1 VYDVLRLVGVDLGQK
16 KDPTAIT
23 VIERGY
29 VPAGPLYNETY
40 WHKGRQ
46 VFGAREPIKLEYHV
60 RHLERPPLE
69 TSYVD
74 IVERIISLLASLRDK
89 ELVLAVDTTGVGRPV
104 ADMLRRRLWGW
115 LEASGEHRLKCAW
128 ITITGGES
136 VTRIEGGGL
145 RVPKRDLAS
154 APLVLMQN
162 KQLKIA
168 EGLELA
174 DTLKRE
180 LLNFKV
186 KINIATGHDS
196 YEAWREGDH
205 DDLVL
210 AVAMACWCGEKYLK
224 KETSRPVPG
233 VLAEDAPIIVVGRK
247 KGASSHNTAPQSPS
261 KGFRAPS

>member
-1 VYDVLRLVGVDLGQK
+1 MYDTLRIVGVDLGQQR
-16 KDPTAIT
+16 DPTAIA

-29 VPAGPLYNETY
+29 VPAGALFNARY
-40 WHKGRQ
+40 WHRGREIHA
-46 VFGAREPIKLEYHV
+46 AREPVRLEYHV
-60 RHLERPPLE
+60 RHLERPPLG

-74 IVERIISLLASLRDK
+74 VVERILKLLESLGDG

-104 ADMLRRRLWGW
+104 GDMLRRRL
-115 LEASGEHRLKCAW
+115 EAWVEGRQKTEITAAW
-128 ITITGGES
+128 ITITGGDS
-136 VTRIEGGGL
+136 VTKAEGGGL

-168 EGLELA
+168 QEMPLA
-174 DTLKRE
+174 ETLRKE

-186 KINIATGHDS
+186 KINISTGHDS

-210 AVAMACWCGEKYLK
+210 AVAMACWCGERYLRK
-224 KETSRPVPG
+224 LDSLPRPG
-233 VLAEDAPIIVVGRK
+233 VIADEGIPMNVIGGRR
-247 KGASSHNTAPQSPS
+247 P
-261 KGFRAPS
+261 

>member
-1 VYDVLRLVGVDLGQK
+1 MYDTLRIVGVDLGQQR
-16 KDPTAIT
+16 DPTAIT

-29 VPAGPLYNETY
+29 VSAGKLYNSHY
-40 WHKGRQ
+40 WYNGRE
-46 VFGAREPIKLEYHV
+46 FYAAREPVKLEYHV
-60 RHLERPPLE
+60 RHLERPALG

-74 IVERIISLLASLRDK
+74 VVERIIVLLKSLGDD
-89 ELVLAVDTTGVGRPV
+89 ELVLTVDMTGVGRPV
-104 ADMLRRRLWGW
+104 ADMLKRRLEEW
-115 LEASGEHRLKCAW
+115 LEQDRNVYLNTAW
-128 ITITGGES
+128 ITITGGDS
-136 VTRIEGGGL
+136 VTKAEGGGL

-168 EGLELA
+168 EGLQLA

-186 KINIATGHDS
+186 KINITTGHDS

-210 AVAMACWCGEKYLK
+210 AVAIACWCGERYLR
-224 KETSRPVPG
+224 KEDSLPRPG
-233 VLAEDAPIIVVGRK
+233 VIATEGVPVSTISRR
-247 KGASSHNTAPQSPS
+247 P
-261 KGFRAPS
+261 

>member
-1 VYDVLRLVGVDLGQK
+1 MYDVIRIVGVDLGQQR
-16 KDPTAIT
+16 DPTAIT
-23 VIERGY
+23 VVERGY
-29 VPAGPLYNETY
+29 VNSGALYNAEY
-40 WHKGRQ
+40 WLPGNKWRERRQ
-46 VFGAREPIKLEYHV
+46 VYAAREPVALEYHV
-60 RHLERPPLE
+60 RHLERPALG

-74 IVERIISLLASLRDK
+74 VVERIIELLKGLGDE
-89 ELVLAVDTTGVGRPV
+89 ELVLAVDMTGVGRPV
-104 ADMLRRRLWGW
+104 ADMLKRRLQEW
-115 LEASGEHRLKCAW
+115 LEADRSVRLNTAW
-128 ITITGGES
+128 ITITGGDS
-136 VTRIEGGGL
+136 VTKAEGGGL

-168 EGLELA
+168 EGLQLA

-210 AVAMACWCGEKYLK
+210 AVAMACWCGERYLR
-224 KETSRPVPG
+224 KETSRPRPGIVANEGVPMN
-233 VLAEDAPIIVVGRK
+233 VIGRR
-247 KGASSHNTAPQSPS
+247 S
-261 KGFRAPS
+261 

>member
-1 VYDVLRLVGVDLGQK
+1 MHETMRIIGVDLGQQR
-16 KDPTAIT
+16 DPTAIA

-29 VPAGPLYNETY
+29 VPRGALYNATY
-40 WHKGRQ
+40 RLRGRE
-46 VFGAREPIKLEYHV
+46 VYSAREPIRLEYHV
-60 RHLERPPLE
+60 RHLERPSLG

-74 IVERIISLLASLRDK
+74 VVERILALMDGLGDE

-104 ADMLRRRLWGW
+104 ADMLRARLAEW
-115 LEASGEHRLKCAW
+115 LDEHERQRITAAW
-128 ITITGGES
+128 ITITGGDS
-136 VTRIEGGGL
+136 VTKAGDASGGL

-154 APLVLMQN
+154 APLVLMQ
-162 KQLKIA
+162 KGQLKIA
-168 EGLELA
+168 REMALA

-210 AVAMACWCGEKYLK
+210 AVAMACWCGERYMEKLD
-224 KETSRPVPG
+224 SLPRPGTLASDGVP
-233 VLAEDAPIIVVGRK
+233 LNFVGGR
-247 KGASSHNTAPQSPS
+247 
-261 KGFRAPS
+261 RA

>member
-1 VYDVLRLVGVDLGQK
+1 MYESLRIVGVDLGQQR
-16 KDPTAIT
+16 DPTAIT
-23 VIERGY
+23 IIERGY
-29 VPAGPLYNETY
+29 VSAGKLYNVPY
-40 WHKGRQ
+40 WYNGREIYA
-46 VFGAREPIKLEYHV
+46 AREPVKLEYHV
-60 RHLERPPLE
+60 RHLERPALG

-74 IVERIISLLASLRDK
+74 VVERIIMLLKSLGDD
-89 ELVLAVDTTGVGRPV
+89 ELVLTVDMTGVGRPV
-104 ADMLRRRLWGW
+104 ADMLKRRLEEW
-115 LEASGEHRLKCAW
+115 LEADRSIHLNTAW
-128 ITITGGES
+128 ITITGGDS
-136 VTRIEGGGL
+136 VTKAEGGGI

-168 EGLELA
+168 EGLQLA

-210 AVAMACWCGEKYLK
+210 AVAMACWCGERYLR
-224 KETSRPVPG
+224 KETSKPRPGIVAGDGVP
-233 VLAEDAPIIVVGRK
+233 INVVGR
-247 KGASSHNTAPQSPS
+247 
-261 KGFRAPS
+261 RI

>member
-1 VYDVLRLVGVDLGQK
+1 MYDILRIVGVDLGQQR
-16 KDPTAIT
+16 DPTAIA

-29 VPAGPLYNETY
+29 VSAGPLYNAHY
-40 WHKGRQ
+40 WLASLGREIHA
-46 VFGAREPIKLEYHV
+46 AREPVSLEYHV
-60 RHLERPPLE
+60 RHLERPALG

-74 IVERIISLLASLRDK
+74 VVERILQLLESLGDK

-104 ADMLRRRLWGW
+104 ADMLKARLNEW
-115 LEASGEHRLKCAW
+115 LEKHEEREISTAW
-128 ITITGGES
+128 ITITGGDS
-136 VTRIEGGGL
+136 VSRASGAGGGL

-154 APLVLMQN
+154 APLVLMQ
-162 KQLKIA
+162 KGQLKIA
-168 EGLELA
+168 QEMPLA

-210 AVAMACWCGEKYLK
+210 AVAMACWCGERYLTK
-224 KETSRPVPG
+224 LDSIPRPGEWALEGVP
-233 VLAEDAPIIVVGRK
+233 VNVVG
-247 KGASSHNTAPQSPS
+247 KGS
-261 KGFRAPS
+261 

>member
-1 VYDVLRLVGVDLGQK
+1 MYDVIRIVGVDLGQQR
-16 KDPTAIT
+16 DPTAIT
-23 VIERGY
+23 IIERGY
-29 VPAGPLYNETY
+29 VSAGKLYNVPY
-40 WHKGRQ
+40 WYNGREIYA
-46 VFGAREPIKLEYHV
+46 AREPVKLEYHV
-60 RHLERPPLE
+60 RHLERPALG

-74 IVERIISLLASLRDK
+74 VVERIIMLLKSLGDD
-89 ELVLAVDTTGVGRPV
+89 ELVLTVDMTGVGRPV
-104 ADMLRRRLWGW
+104 ADMLKRRLEEW
-115 LEASGEHRLKCAW
+115 LEADRSIHLNTAW
-128 ITITGGES
+128 ITITGGDS
-136 VTRIEGGGL
+136 VTKAEGGGI

-168 EGLELA
+168 EGLQLA

-210 AVAMACWCGEKYLK
+210 AVAMACWCGERYLR
-224 KETSRPVPG
+224 KETSKPRPGIVAGDGVP
-233 VLAEDAPIIVVGRK
+233 INVVGR
-247 KGASSHNTAPQSPS
+247 
-261 KGFRAPS
+261 RI